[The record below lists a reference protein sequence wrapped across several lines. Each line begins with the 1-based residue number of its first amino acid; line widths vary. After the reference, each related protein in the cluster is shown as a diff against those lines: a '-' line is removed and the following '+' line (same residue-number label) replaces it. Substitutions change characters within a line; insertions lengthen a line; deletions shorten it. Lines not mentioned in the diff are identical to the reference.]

1 MTAIGNSA
9 ARVQATVFPVLFA
22 AAFCHLLNDQMQA
35 LLPAIYPQLKSSF
48 HLNFTQVGLVTFAY
62 QCVASLLQP
71 VVGFIGDRR
80 PMPRLLPFSMMCTG
94 IGLAMVASA
103 PSYGLLLCGSAV
115 LGLGSAIFHPE
126 ASRVVRLASG
136 GRHGLAQSL
145 FQVGGNVGSALGPLM
160 AAFVVLSFGRP
171 SLAWFA
177 LAAATGFAV
186 LWFVSGWHKQHGVER
201 RKAGRGHAVQ
211 TLPRSKVMRAMAILL
226 TLIFSKYVYLVSIS
240 SFYTFYLIERFDLS
254 VRNAQLHLFA
264 FLAAVALGTFAGGP
278 IGDRIGRK
286 RVIWVS
292 ILGVLPFTLLMPHV
306 GLAWT
311 GLLSAIIGLLL
322 ASAFPAIVVFAQEL
336 MPKSVGM
343 VTGLM
348 FGFSFGIS
356 GLSAALLGRLA
367 DVAGI
372 EAVYRIC
379 AFMPVLGLLAVFL
392 PDMRRPPPDAE
403 TEVPAGAGLG
413 PV

>member
-1 MTAIGNSA
+1 MTDSA
-9 ARVQATVFPVLFA
+9 ARRAQNTVFPVLFA

-35 LLPAIYPQLKSSF
+35 LLPAIYPQLKAGF

-71 VVGFIGDRR
+71 VVGLIGDRR
-80 PMPRLLPFSMMCTG
+80 PLPRLLPFSMMCTG
-94 IGLAMVASA
+94 IGLVMIATA

-126 ASRVVRLASG
+126 SSRVVRLASG

-160 AAFVVLSFGRP
+160 AAFIVLAFGRP
-171 SLAWFA
+171 ILAWFA
-177 LAAATGFAV
+177 GAAATGFAV
-186 LWFVSGWHKQHGVER
+186 LWFVSDWHKHYGLER
-201 RKAGRGHAVQ
+201 GKAAPRHAAHV
-211 TLPRSKVMRAMAILL
+211 LPRRGVGTAMGILL

-240 SFYTFYLIERFDLS
+240 SFYTFYLIERFGVS
-254 VRNAQLHLFA
+254 VRDAQLHLFI
-264 FLAAVALGTFAGGP
+264 FLAAVAVGTFAGGP
-278 IGDRIGRK
+278 IGDKIGRK

-292 ILGVLPFTLLMPHV
+292 ILGVLPFTLILPHV

-311 GLLSAIIGLLL
+311 GALSVVIGLLL

-356 GLSAALLGRLA
+356 GISAAALGRLA
-367 DVAGI
+367 DAAGI
-372 EAVYRIC
+372 ETVYRLC
-379 AFMPVLGLLAVFL
+379 AFLPLLGLLAVFL
-392 PDMRRPPPDAE
+392 PDMRRPSSTAE

-413 PV
+413 PA